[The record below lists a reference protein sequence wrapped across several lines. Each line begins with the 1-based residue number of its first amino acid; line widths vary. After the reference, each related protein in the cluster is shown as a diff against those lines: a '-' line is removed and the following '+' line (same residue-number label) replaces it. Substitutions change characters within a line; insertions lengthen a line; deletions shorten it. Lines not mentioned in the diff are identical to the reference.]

1 MTCDDVRMSLGAYVL
16 GALDDDEIA
25 EVEEHL
31 DRCPACRAELAELS
45 GLPPVLARVSEED
58 IQHAGT
64 PPRAVLD
71 RLVAA
76 SARRNRRSRVLLAL
90 AASVVVA
97 ALGGTAWL
105 STVHTESPRTSA
117 ALSGPAQAEQ
127 APPDAAGGSA
137 GTADS
142 RIGDPNPLTAPA
154 SPGPYVDMKVPSVEH
169 VGKNGKFRLEVRL
182 TPEEGGTA
190 VMAEV
195 YGVPVGTH
203 CQLRAIGF
211 GGAVSPAGSW
221 TVAAADYRG
230 RKAEFGGS
238 TDLQMGEIQRFELL
252 TSTGRIL
259 VTVPM

>member
-16 GALDDDEIA
+16 GALDDEEA
-25 EVEEHL
+25 AQVEEHL
-31 DRCPACRAELAELS
+31 DGCPACRAELAELS
-45 GLPPVLARVSEED
+45 GLPPLLARVSEED

-76 SARRNRRSRVLLAL
+76 SARRSRRSRVLLAL

-105 STVHTESPRTSA
+105 GTVHTESQETSA
-117 ALSGPAQAEQ
+117 AGGAL
-127 APPDAAGGSA
+127 APVASDARPEV
-137 GTADS
+137 DS
-142 RIGDPNPLTAPA
+142 RIADPNLLTAPA
-154 SPGPYVDMKVPSVEH
+154 SPAPYTNMKISSVDRGH
-169 VGKNGKFRLEVRL
+169 TNGKFRLEVRL
-182 TPEEGGTA
+182 TPDAGGTT

-203 CQLRAIGF
+203 CQLHAVGF
-211 GGAVSPAGSW
+211 EGTRSPVGSW
-221 TVAAADYRG
+221 TVAAADYHG

-238 TDLQMGEIQRFELL
+238 TDLQIGEIQRFELL